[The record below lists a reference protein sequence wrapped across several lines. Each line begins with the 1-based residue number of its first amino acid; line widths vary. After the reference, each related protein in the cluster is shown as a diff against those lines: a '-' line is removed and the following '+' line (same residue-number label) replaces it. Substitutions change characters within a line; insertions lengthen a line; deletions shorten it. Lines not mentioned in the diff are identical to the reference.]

1 MALLYLIIEML
12 NRKSSNFD
20 KKLNCDKNYC
30 DFAYLKKNLK
40 HVQGGFKS

>member
-1 MALLYLIIEML
+1 ML

-30 DFAYLKKNLK
+30 DFAYLKKILNMYK
-40 HVQGGFKS
+40 EASNHKV